1 MPPIFEDA
9 ITGETFDL
17 DLNPNLAKEFGYKLV
32 KGTRTLST
40 VSDAEFFGAQDP
52 AWLERERLEKEGN
65 FFHQIKKRP
74 G

>member
-52 AWLERERLEKEGN
+52 AW
-65 FFHQIKKRP
+65 
-74 G
+74 

>member
-1 MPPIFEDA
+1 MPPRFLDA
-9 ITGETFDL
+9 ITGDTFDL

-32 KGTRTLST
+32 KGSRTLST